1 MNCKQQIR
9 DYLAAHRGEIIA
21 LMKELVRIP
30 SVRGEAAPG
39 APFGQACRDVLDFVK
54 DLAEAEGLQAA
65 LDAEGGYLLAEY
77 GEGTR
82 SLGLFAHADVVPV
95 GSDWI
100 YTAPFEPLERDGFLI
115 GRGVI
120 DDKAAVVTSLYCVK
134 MLRELKIPFHSR
146 LVLFTGAN
154 EESGM
159 QDIKNYLAA
168 HNPPDFSLVC
178 DTAFPLY
185 YGNKGRITF
194 TAASGALSDAFRAFT
209 GGSGGTVIGSAE
221 ARLAPDAAML
231 DWLKSHESADLT
243 VSAED
248 GEIRLRAVGIAR
260 HSALPEGSR
269 NAAGMLASLLADC
282 PMLPESD
289 RAILRFAAAITAAYD
304 GAALGI
310 ASDDPPFGR
319 LTCVCTACRLQ
330 EHRLTLDFNLRYGG
344 TPRADALCAQIN
356 AAMAAAGW
364 TAAAY
369 QIGTPPGYV
378 PPDDAYAAACLA
390 AYREVTGDLQSK
402 PQINAGG
409 TYRAYLAAAG
419 AKAIEIGP
427 TCGGRPPFPMSA
439 GHGHVHQ
446 PDECASIDGIL
457 RAAEI
462 TMQMLLACDALH
474 D

>member
-1 MNCKQQIR
+1 MPYRQQIH
-9 DYLAAHRGEIIA
+9 DDLAAHRGEIVA
-21 LMKELVRIP
+21 LMKKLVRIP

-39 APFGQACRDVLDFVK
+39 APFGQACRDALEFVK
-54 DLAEAEGLQAA
+54 SLAEAEGLTTT

-95 GSDWI
+95 GDDWM
-100 YTAPFEPLERDGFLI
+100 YTALFEPLEKDGFLI

-120 DDKAAVVTSLYCVK
+120 DDKAAIAVALLCVK
-134 MLRELKIPFHSR
+134 LLRELSIPFHSR

-168 HNPPDFSLVC
+168 HRPPDFSLVC

-185 YGNKGRITF
+185 YGNKGRILF
-194 TAASGALSDAFRAFT
+194 TAASGMLSDAFRAFT
-209 GGSGGTVIGSAE
+209 GGSGGTVIGAAE

-231 DWLKSHESADLT
+231 DWLKSRETADLT

-248 GEIRLRAVGIAR
+248 GEILLRAVGIAR

-269 NAAGMLASLLADC
+269 NAAGMLTSLLAEC
-282 PMLPESD
+282 PLLPESD

-304 GAALGI
+304 GSALGI

-330 EHRLTLDFNLRYGG
+330 EHRLTLDFN
-344 TPRADALCAQIN
+344 
-356 AAMAAAGW
+356 
-364 TAAAY
+364 
-369 QIGTPPGYV
+369 
-378 PPDDAYAAACLA
+378 
-390 AYREVTGDLQSK
+390 
-402 PQINAGG
+402 
-409 TYRAYLAAAG
+409 
-419 AKAIEIGP
+419 
-427 TCGGRPPFPMSA
+427 
-439 GHGHVHQ
+439 
-446 PDECASIDGIL
+446 
-457 RAAEI
+457 
-462 TMQMLLACDALH
+462 
-474 D
+474 